1 MVANIDGNYYAL
13 TDRCGHGNAL
23 LSMGNICE
31 NIVTCPLHTAQFD
44 VTTPGKK
51 VREPSLPTGLKVD
64 NLPNDWKRYLVG
76 AYKVISCIKTYDQ
89 EKYDVKIDGD
99 KVKVI
104 LPVCG

>member
-1 MVANIDGNYYAL
+1 
-13 TDRCGHGNAL
+13 
-23 LSMGNICE
+23 MGNICE
-31 NIVTCPLHTAQFD
+31 NIVTCHLHTAQFD
-44 VTTPGKK
+44 VTTGKK

-64 NLPNDWKRYLVG
+64 NLPIDWKRYLVE